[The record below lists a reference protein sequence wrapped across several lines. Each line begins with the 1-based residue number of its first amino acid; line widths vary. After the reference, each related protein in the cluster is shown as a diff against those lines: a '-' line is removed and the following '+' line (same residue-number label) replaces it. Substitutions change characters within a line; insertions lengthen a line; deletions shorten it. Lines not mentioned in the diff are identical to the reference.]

1 MTKEELQEILNSWEN
16 LDLLINEAMGNPEY
30 VKLLFEIALFSNH
43 PKSWRAAWIAD
54 KINDKKPELTE
65 PFIHDIIIQLKNE
78 TSSSKKRQFLKLI
91 SLHPIPEEHCSFLLD
106 YCIQCFTST
115 GEPIAVRV
123 FAMQVLY
130 SISEIEPELKPELL
144 STIQHEME
152 LHSSAGIKSRGT
164 KLAKQLYLDIKKSG
178 IAFH

>member
-1 MTKEELQEILNSWEN
+1 MTKKELHDLLDSWEN
-16 LDLLINEAMGNPEY
+16 LELIINEAIGNPDY
-30 VKLLFEIALFSNH
+30 VKLLFEIALYSNH

-54 KINDKKPELTE
+54 KINDKKAELIS
-65 PFIHDIIIQLKNE
+65 PFIYDIIVQLNKE

-130 SISEIEPELKPELL
+130 NISEIEPELKPELL
-144 STIQHEME
+144 STIQHEIE
-152 LHSSAGIKSRGT
+152 LHTSAGIKSRGG
-164 KLAKQLYLDIKKSG
+164 KLAKQLHLDIKKSG
-178 IAFH
+178 IHFH

>member
-16 LDLLINEAMGNPEY
+16 IDLLINEALANPDY
-30 VKLLFEIALFSNH
+30 VKLLFGIALYSNH

-54 KINDKKPELTE
+54 KINDKRPELIN
-65 PFIHDIIIQLKNE
+65 PYINDIIVQLKNE
-78 TSSSKKRQFLKLI
+78 SSSSKKRQFLKLI
-91 SLHPIPEEHCSFLLD
+91 SLRSIPEEHCSFLLE

-130 SISEIEPELKPELL
+130 NISEIEPELKPELL
-144 STIQHEME
+144 FTIQHEME
-152 LHSSAGIKSRGT
+152 LHSSAGIKSRGM
-164 KLAKQLYLDIKKSG
+164 KLAKQLHLEIKKSG
-178 IAFH
+178 IPFN